1 MIVPLHRCRTAE
13 VIHGARN
20 DTTFAPFVK
29 SLFPIDSSKML
40 EAQNLPAD
48 RSREFSSAPVLKVTS
63 PRIPRSRRQTAGL

>member
-1 MIVPLHRCRTAE
+1 

-20 DTTFAPFVK
+20 DAAFAPFVR

-48 RSREFSSAPVLKVTS
+48 RSREILVSAGSQGDLARGFRVRVASWLDFDQKHF
-63 PRIPRSRRQTAGL
+63 